1 MSVETN
7 IVINKEEEAVWS
19 LTRSKRPQ
27 SMQEAVKHA
36 GGNGDICRRK
46 QSISKP
52 DLNPSHLRLSVRAL
66 FSHSFLF

>member
-46 QSISKP
+46 QSIS
-52 DLNPSHLRLSVRAL
+52 
-66 FSHSFLF
+66 